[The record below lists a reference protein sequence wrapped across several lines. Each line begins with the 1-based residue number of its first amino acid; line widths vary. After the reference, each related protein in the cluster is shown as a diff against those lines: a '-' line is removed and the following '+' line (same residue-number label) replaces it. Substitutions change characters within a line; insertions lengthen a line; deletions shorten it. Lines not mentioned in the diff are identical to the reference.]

1 MTSLLKKNI
10 VILASVGLLVG
21 EVRSAEPVDSPANIS
36 ASGAIPDNNSNPV
49 VLADWSDPQQ
59 TSMQRLA
66 YLCDRIGARLGG
78 SVELGEAIT
87 WAQSIFQSDGLDTV
101 YLQPVQVPVW
111 VRGDGTLRMT
121 YPYQRDLSVL
131 ALGSSVGAD
140 GVEGSLIVV
149 RSWEELGPHVNGK
162 VVLFNVP
169 MEDGEPTVY
178 RYGAAVQYRGRGAS
192 RAAQH
197 GALAVLVR
205 SVTTRSLYTPH
216 TGNMTYV
223 EGVDK
228 IPAASVTTEDADYL
242 SRLVDGGGD
251 VRVRLD
257 LSARTL
263 PDATSHNV
271 IAEIKGSELPDEVVL
286 IGAHIDSWD
295 VGQGA
300 HDDGAGVVHVMET
313 MRLIKARGI
322 TPKRTIRA
330 VLFTNEENGLRG
342 AVAYDEV
349 YGSEQYI
356 AAIESDLGGGEPLS
370 WSATGDAT
378 QMEWLRTVA
387 SPVGLPVTDGGGGA
401 DIAPLKKRGVLTIS
415 MRPDDTHYFDVHHTK
430 ADTLDKV
437 DPESLS
443 AGVSALARLTW
454 ELANAPS
461 KPQ

>member
-1 MTSLLKKNI
+1 
-10 VILASVGLLVG
+10 
-21 EVRSAEPVDSPANIS
+21 
-36 ASGAIPDNNSNPV
+36 
-49 VLADWSDPQQ
+49 
-59 TSMQRLA
+59 
-66 YLCDRIGARLGG
+66 
-78 SVELGEAIT
+78 
-87 WAQSIFQSDGLDTV
+87 
-101 YLQPVQVPVW
+101 
-111 VRGDGTLRMT
+111 
-121 YPYQRDLSVL
+121 
-131 ALGSSVGAD
+131 
-140 GVEGSLIVV
+140 
-149 RSWEELGPHVNGK
+149 
-162 VVLFNVP
+162 
-169 MEDGEPTVY
+169 
-178 RYGAAVQYRGRGAS
+178 
-192 RAAQH
+192 
-197 GALAVLVR
+197 
-205 SVTTRSLYTPH
+205 
-216 TGNMTYV
+216 MTYV

-415 MRPDDTHYFDVHHTK
+415 MRPDDTHYYDVHHTK